1 MQNINKNLALQELQ
15 QLLVSNFSRTLDY
28 MSNDFNTQQQQ
39 MIEIFKSRI
48 FLEEIVEETI
58 SFNKKINW
66 DFSLKNLQIVTNV
79 EELIEVFKLRS
90 DVYRSINYQKEFP
103 DTIEG
108 LNFDIYDK
116 KSAII
121 FYQND
126 KNITGTTRLIFDSE
140 NKLPTDKIYSFD
152 DVRMQ
157 YNKIGELSRLIV
169 KHEQKGLNLEF
180 KYLMKGVYL
189 LFIQNDI
196 DITFLGIKKEHYK
209 LYERFGGN
217 QIIKELDN
225 YGSLDLDALILS
237 WNPAEVS
244 DFFKR
249 TFLK

>member
-1 MQNINKNLALQELQ
+1 MQNINKNIALQELQ

-28 MSNDFNTQQQQ
+28 MSNDFNTQQQR

-103 DTIEG
+103 DMIDG
-108 LNFDIYDK
+108 LKFDIYDK

-121 FYQND
+121 FYQNN
-126 KNITGTTRLIFDSE
+126 KKITGTTRLIFDSE
-140 NKLPTDKIYSFD
+140 NKLPTDKIFNFD
-152 DVRMQ
+152 DIRKQ

-225 YGSLDLDALILS
+225 YGNLDLDALILS
-237 WNPAEVS
+237 WNPVEVS

>member
-1 MQNINKNLALQELQ
+1 MQNINKNIALQELQ

-90 DVYRSINYQKEFP
+90 DVYRNINYQKEFP
-103 DTIEG
+103 DIIDG

-225 YGSLDLDALILS
+225 YGNLDLDALILS
-237 WNPAEVS
+237 WNPVEVS

>member
-1 MQNINKNLALQELQ
+1 MKNINKNLALQELQ

-28 MSNDFNTQQQQ
+28 MSNDFNIQQQQ

-66 DFSLKNLQIVTNV
+66 DFSLKNLQIVTSV

-90 DVYRSINYQKEFP
+90 DVYRNINYQKEFP

-108 LNFDIYDK
+108 LNFDIFDK

-180 KYLMKGVYL
+180 KYLMKAVYL
-189 LFIQNDI
+189 LFMQNDI

-209 LYERFGGN
+209 LYEKFGGN
-217 QIIKELDN
+217 HIIKELDN
-225 YGSLDLDALILS
+225 YGNLDLDALILS

>member
-28 MSNDFNTQQQQ
+28 MSNDFNTQQQH

-48 FLEEIVEETI
+48 FLEEIVEETMK
-58 SFNKKINW
+58 FNKAINW

-103 DTIEG
+103 DIIDG
-108 LNFDIYDK
+108 LNFDIFDK

-121 FYQND
+121 FYQNN
-126 KNITGTTRLIFDSE
+126 KKITGTTRLIFDSE
-140 NKLPTDKIYSFD
+140 NKLPTDKIFDFD
-152 DVRMQ
+152 DVRKQ

-189 LFIQNDI
+189 LFMQNDI

-217 QIIKELDN
+217 HIIKELDN
-225 YGSLDLDALILS
+225 YGNLDLDALILS

-249 TFLK
+249 TFLR

>member
-58 SFNKKINW
+58 SFNKKIKW
-66 DFSLKNLQIVTNV
+66 DSSLKNLQIVTNV

-90 DVYRSINYQKEFP
+90 DVYKSINYQKEFP
-103 DTIEG
+103 DTIDG

-121 FYQND
+121 FYQNN
-126 KNITGTTRLIFDSE
+126 KKITGTTRLIFDSE
-140 NKLPTDKIYSFD
+140 NKLPTDKIFNFD
-152 DVRMQ
+152 DIRKQ

-189 LFIQNDI
+189 LFMQNDI

-209 LYERFGGN
+209 LYVYY
-217 QIIKELDN
+217 Q
-225 YGSLDLDALILS
+225 
-237 WNPAEVS
+237 
-244 DFFKR
+244 R
-249 TFLK
+249 T

>member
-79 EELIEVFKLRS
+79 EELIKVFKLRS
-90 DVYRSINYQKEFP
+90 DVYRNINYQKEFP
-103 DTIEG
+103 DIIDG

-121 FYQND
+121 FYQNN
-126 KNITGTTRLIFDSE
+126 KKITGTTRLIFDSE
-140 NKLPTDKIYSFD
+140 NKLPTDKIFNFD
-152 DVRMQ
+152 DVRKQ
-157 YNKIGELSRLIV
+157 HNKIGELSRLIV

-189 LFIQNDI
+189 LFMQNDI

-217 QIIKELDN
+217 NIIKELDN
-225 YGSLDLDALILS
+225 YGNLDLDALILS

-249 TFLK
+249 TFLR